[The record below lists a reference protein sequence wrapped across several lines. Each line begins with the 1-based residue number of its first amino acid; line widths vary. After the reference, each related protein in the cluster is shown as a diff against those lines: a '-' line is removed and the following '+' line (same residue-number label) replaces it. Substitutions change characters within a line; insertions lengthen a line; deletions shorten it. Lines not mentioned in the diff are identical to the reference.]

1 MKASPLR
8 IVRLWR
14 YPKRYYGRLLRR
26 SEGDVA
32 RVLQEVRKLVAG
44 VRDRD
49 DHALLEYTKRF
60 DGVELSRERLRVSS
74 EEIQAA
80 YREVDPETV
89 EAIKTAARF
98 VRRFHR
104 KQLPKEWFTELERG
118 VRAGQL
124 VRPLASVGV
133 YAPGGL
139 ARYPSSVLMA
149 AVPAK
154 VAGVERVIVCTPPR
168 GDGRVHPAMLVAA
181 DVAGADEVYRIGG
194 AQAIA
199 AMAYGTRTV
208 PRVDKIVG
216 PGNIYVAAAKQ
227 VVAPDVGVDFVAGP
241 SEVLVLADSSA
252 SPRKVAVDLMAQAEH
267 DPSAAAV
274 LVTTSEE
281 LALDV
286 CERIRSMLKRAK
298 RRRIISK
305 SLREYGLAVVTRTME
320 EAIEFTNRYAP
331 EHLQLLVRKP
341 KRVLGRIRNAGAIF
355 IGPFT
360 PVTAGDFA
368 IGPSHVLPTG
378 GVARRRSGL
387 SVLDFVRMPS
397 VQKLTKRGLR
407 RLAGVAEKLAE
418 VEGLPAH
425 AQSIRERLGR

>member
-1 MKASPLR
+1 MKTSPLR

-14 YPKRYYGRLLRR
+14 YPRRYYGRLLRR
-26 SEGDVA
+26 SEGDVV
-32 RVLQEVRKLVAG
+32 RVLQEVRKLVDG
-44 VRDRD
+44 VRVRG
-49 DHALLEYTKRF
+49 DHALLEYTRRF
-60 DGVELSRERLRVSS
+60 DGVELSREQLRVSS

-89 EAIKTAARF
+89 KAIKTAARF
-98 VRRFHR
+98 VGRFHR

-118 VRAGQL
+118 VKAGQL

-154 VAGVERVIVCTPPR
+154 VAGVEKVIVCTPPR
-168 GDGRVHPAMLVAA
+168 GDGKVHPAMLIAA
-181 DVAGADEVYRIGG
+181 DVAEADEVYRIGG

-216 PGNIYVAAAKQ
+216 PGNIYVAAAKL
-227 VVAPDVGVDFVAGP
+227 VVAPDVGIDFAAGP
-241 SEVLVLADSSA
+241 SEILIIADSSA
-252 SPRKVAVDLMAQAEH
+252 KPGEVALDLMAQAEH

-274 LVTTSEE
+274 LVTTSEK

-286 CERIRSMLKRAK
+286 CKRIGSMLERAE

-305 SLREYGLAVVTRTME
+305 SLRRYGFVVIARSMG
-320 EAIEFTNRYAP
+320 EAIEFANDYAP
-331 EHLQLLVRKP
+331 EHLELLVGKP
-341 KRVLGRIRNAGAIF
+341 KHVLERIRNVGAIF

-360 PVTAGDFA
+360 PVAAGDFA
-368 IGPSHVLPTG
+368 VGPSHVLPTG
-378 GVARRRSGL
+378 GTARRRAGL
-387 SVLDFVRMPS
+387 SVFDFLCMPS
-397 VQKLTKRGLR
+397 VQELTKQGLR

-418 VEGLPAH
+418 LEGLPVH
-425 AQSIRERLGR
+425 AQSIRRRLEG

>member
-1 MKASPLR
+1 MRASPLR

-32 RVLQEVRKLVAG
+32 RVLHKVRRLVAG
-44 VRDRD
+44 VRDRGD
-49 DHALLEYTKRF
+49 RALLEYTKKF
-60 DGVELSRERLRVSS
+60 DGVELSREQLRVSS
-74 EEIQAA
+74 EEIRAA
-80 YREVDPETV
+80 YREVDPKTV
-89 EAIKTAARF
+89 EAIETAARF
-98 VRRFHR
+98 IRRFHR
-104 KQLPKEWFTELERG
+104 KQLPKEWFTEFERG
-118 VRAGQL
+118 VGAGQL

-139 ARYPSSVLMA
+139 AKYPSSVLMA
-149 AVPAK
+149 VVPAK

-168 GDGRVHPAMLVAA
+168 GDGRVDPAMLVAA
-181 DVAGADEVYRIGG
+181 DVAGADEVYKIGG

-199 AMAYGTRTV
+199 AMAYGTRTI

-227 VVAPDVGVDFVAGP
+227 VVAPDVGVDFAAGP

-252 SPRKVAVDLMAQAEH
+252 SSRKVTVDLMAQAEH
-267 DPSAAAV
+267 DPLAAAV
-274 LVTTSEE
+274 LVTTSEK

-286 CERIRSMLKRAK
+286 CEQIRSMLKRAK
-298 RRRIISK
+298 RRKIISR
-305 SLREYGLAVVTRTME
+305 SLREYGLAVVTRSME
-320 EAIEFTNRYAP
+320 EAIEFANYYAP

-341 KRVLGRIRNAGAIF
+341 KRVLRRIRNAGAIF

-360 PVTAGDFA
+360 PVAAGDFA

-378 GVARRRSGL
+378 GIARRRAGL

-407 RLAGVAEKLAE
+407 RLAGVVEKLAE

-425 AQSIRERLGR
+425 ARSIRERLGR